1 LKRFT
6 GCLPGNETRLAR
18 NVARTRTTKKLAQR
32 IDLNYFKRPSAFKS
46 WRLWLCVV
54 LPVLAVVWIAWHGFA
69 KDNRVYSSG
78 RMSFSHAVLEKECA
92 TCHIQQNGS
101 FSLMAADSTCLACHD
116 GPVHHGNQV
125 KTLECAS
132 CHTEH
137 RGRIN
142 ISAVNNQ
149 TCAECHSDLKTNKGM
164 LQFQAHI
171 NSFQD
176 GHPQFAALRDSPRD
190 PGTIKLN
197 HQLHMKPVR
206 RSPNN
211 PATVQLACGDCH
223 RGAGV
228 QAQWNYA
235 DPKYVAAK
243 VTYSAEGELLPVK
256 GDILPSRKAMTG
268 RELMAPVKYATA
280 CASCHELKFSANI
293 DDGAPHDKPEVVHFF
308 VMKKFQD
315 YIAAHPAELREV
327 RDPGRDLAGKQ
338 NPPRLQVLTPAQWVA
353 QQTAV
358 AEELLW
364 KKCTLCHT
372 LNNLS
377 LQDPSI
383 GRWSAASS
391 QTQMQNAGV
400 QAGSVMALNFLP
412 QVAASNTT
420 ARWMPHS
427 KFDHDAHRGFT
438 CESCHEKALTS
449 KDSFDVLLP
458 GIATCQKC
466 HAPGPEHAESRC
478 FECHTYHDWARRKE
492 VTPKF
497 TLPSLRTGGD

>member
-1 LKRFT
+1 
-6 GCLPGNETRLAR
+6 
-18 NVARTRTTKKLAQR
+18 VARTRTTKKLAQR
-32 IDLNYFKRPSAFKS
+32 IDLNYFKRPSAFKR
-46 WRLWLCVV
+46 WRFWLCVV
-54 LPVLAVVWIAWHGFA
+54 LPVLAVSWIAWHAFA

-101 FSLMAADSTCLACHD
+101 FSLTAADNSCLACHD
-116 GPVHHGNQV
+116 GPIHHGNQV

-137 RGRIN
+137 RGHIN
-142 ISAVNNQ
+142 ISAVNSQ
-149 TCAECHSDLKTNKGM
+149 TCAECHSDLKTNKGSP
-164 LQFQAHI
+164 QYQAHI
-171 NSFQD
+171 NSFLD

-211 PATVQLACGDCH
+211 PVTVQLVCGDCH
-223 RGAGV
+223 RGSAV
-228 QAQWNYA
+228 QAQWNYS

-243 VTYSAEGELLPVK
+243 VTYTPEGELLPVK
-256 GDILPSRKAMTG
+256 GEILPSHNAMTG

-280 CASCHELKFSANI
+280 CASCHELKFSGNI
-293 DDGAPHDKPEVVHFF
+293 DEGAPHDKPEVVHAF

-315 YIAAHPAELREV
+315 YIAAHPADLREV
-327 RDPGRDLAGKQ
+327 RDPGRDLAGKP

-364 KKCTLCHT
+364 KKCSECHT
-372 LNNLS
+372 LNNFS
-377 LQDPSI
+377 LQDTSV
-383 GRWSAASS
+383 GRWSAATS
-391 QTQMQNAGV
+391 QAQMQSGGG
-400 QAGSVMALNFLP
+400 QAPSVMTLNFLP

-478 FECHTYHDWARRKE
+478 FECHTYHDWSRRKE

-497 TLPSLRTGGD
+497 TLPSLRTGGL